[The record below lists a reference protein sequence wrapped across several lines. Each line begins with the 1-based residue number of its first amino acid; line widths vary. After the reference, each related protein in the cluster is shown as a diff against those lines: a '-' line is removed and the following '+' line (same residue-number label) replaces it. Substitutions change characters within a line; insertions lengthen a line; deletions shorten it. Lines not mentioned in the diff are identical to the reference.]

1 MGEFRSL
8 GGRIHGCLSLSIV
21 SYQFY
26 LFLLIIGVSVA
37 AYTSLRHPARVK
49 TNGNSQKNT
58 SPDFTFI
65 FFSQTEIKMN
75 MA

>member
-1 MGEFRSL
+1 
-8 GGRIHGCLSLSIV
+8 
-21 SYQFY
+21 
-26 LFLLIIGVSVA
+26 LIIGVSVA

-65 FFSQTEIKMN
+65 FFSRTEIKMN
-75 MA
+75 RT